1 MTGSLLDAALA
12 GDPSRPFV
20 TYYGDGTGERVE
32 LSVTTLANWVAKTCG
47 LLVDGLGLEAGD
59 RVRLDLPRHWQ
70 TPVWALAAWQV
81 GLVVDLDGDL
91 ASARLAVCGPDG
103 LAAALAAEDVVALSL
118 RPMGAP
124 FPPGELPP
132 HVLDYGREV
141 GGYADYFAGPE
152 IDEAAAAAEV
162 AGRSYSLDDL
172 RETAAGLAARWGLG
186 ARGRLHVS
194 TPLEPLT
201 ELLAQTLTPLGVDGS
216 VVLGGADRGE
226 SERTTAEAG

>member
-20 TYYGDGTGERVE
+20 TYYADGTGERVE
-32 LSVTTLANWVAKTCG
+32 LSVATLANWVAKTCG

-81 GLVVDLDGDL
+81 GLVVDLDGDP
-91 ASARLAVCGPDG
+91 ATARLAVCGPEG

-124 FPPGELPP
+124 FQPGELPP

-141 GGYADYFAGPE
+141 GGYADQFSGPAV
-152 IDEAAAAAEV
+152 DESATAVDV
-162 AGRSYSLDDL
+162 AGRTYTVGDL
-172 RETAAGLAARWGLG
+172 RTQSAALAGRWGLG
-186 ARGRLHVS
+186 PHGRLHVRA
-194 TPLEPLT
+194 PLEPLT
-201 ELLAQTLTPLGVDGS
+201 ELLAETLTPLGVDGS
-216 VVLGGADRGE
+216 VVLGGAAYGE
-226 SERTTAEAG
+226 SERTTADAG